1 MKVTLARLPWP
12 LDALVIVLADA
23 FGRFQRHRCTTA
35 AAAIGFHVLFSIF
48 PLILLI
54 AAIVGTRMQDPQVRQ
69 SIIDGLM
76 TALPLDPSARSQL
89 DELLR
94 GVHANLAAVGTIGAL
109 ALVWS
114 ASGMLS
120 SVRGAM
126 ELAWEG
132 YGGTRPF
139 IRGKLIDAVVLAV
152 LVAVILSGFLVGVAA
167 SFSAAWPAEL
177 LPGPGPL
184 RDVVDAGR
192 AWSGVAASLA
202 VTATAMT
209 LAYKLLPHPRPRL
222 AYAATGAIVAA
233 VGFEIARR
241 AFAIYLVRVARYDV
255 VYGSIGSVIAFL
267 FLVYIG
273 AIILLWGAELGAS
286 LRRVDRAGR
295 LRPRRGASAA
305 DA

>member
-1 MKVTLARLPWP
+1 MSRPRRRLPWP
-12 LDALVIVLADA
+12 FDATLIVLADSLN
-23 FGRFQRHRCTTA
+23 RFQRHRCTTA

-54 AAIVGTRMQDPQVRQ
+54 AALVGTRMQDPAVRQ

-76 TALPLDPSARSQL
+76 SALPLDPSARGQL
-89 DELLR
+89 DDVLR
-94 GVHANLAAVGTIGAL
+94 GANANLPAVGVLGAL

-139 IRGKLIDAVVLAV
+139 FRGKLIDALVLGII
-152 LVAVILSGFLVGVAA
+152 VAVILSGFLVGVAV
-167 SFSAAWPAEL
+167 SFSAAWPEDQ
-177 LPGPGPL
+177 LPAPGAL
-184 RDVVDAGR
+184 RDVLEATR
-192 AWSGVAASLA
+192 AWIGVAASFG
-202 VTATAMT
+202 ATALTMT

-222 AYAATGAIVAA
+222 AYAVPGAVLAA
-233 VGFEIARR
+233 LAFELARR
-241 AFAIYLVRVARYDV
+241 AFAIYLASVARYDV
-255 VYGSIGSVIAFL
+255 VYGSIGSIIAFL

-273 AIILLWGAELGAS
+273 AMILLWGAELGAS

-295 LRPRRGASAA
+295 LRPRRGAPAA